1 MPLSHTHTHTHTQ
14 MPVFPA
20 SRLASAPQAEA
31 GPGVGGSCHMLAR
44 PTRITNRLLLSRPTA
59 GVWQWVRVCISLTSE
74 QAHCCHTHI
83 MHTSLRSVPDKE
95 DEINAGERK
104 EKDDKGKGMFYSDPA
119 QQQALATSFLRLL
132 LYHQSLHI
140 FFLLSLRHFHLYCL
154 YPVSLHIINRKKKEQ
169 PYEIY
174 TECHAHKKVN
184 ELDLKVKHVL
194 WLRG

>member
-59 GVWQWVRVCISLTSE
+59 GVWQWVRICISLTSE

-95 DEINAGERK
+95 DEINAGEGK
-104 EKDDKGKGMFYSDPA
+104 EKDDPEAKGCST
-119 QQQALATSFLRLL
+119 LT
-132 LYHQSLHI
+132 QSN
-140 FFLLSLRHFHLYCL
+140 SR
-154 YPVSLHIINRKKKEQ
+154 
-169 PYEIY
+169 
-174 TECHAHKKVN
+174 
-184 ELDLKVKHVL
+184 L
-194 WLRG
+194 WLRLSYDSYYTISPYTFLFSYLP